1 MSDPNHEFQS
11 PLPPL
16 NESAKNSTTESTGP
30 RKSAFSRVL
39 WIVLLIAGITV
50 LLLAIAQISRGLMQT
65 NTGAV
70 AFGAGLCAVGVVL
83 FSWSFVR
90 VEEMR
95 IVYEP
100 GQMFDDLREK
110 PRFLVAGLILLFL
123 TFAVTVALFQRVDM
137 EQFIRERMAR
147 STSSQQQSE
156 QQKEMAVKIGK
167 IIAAVVIPAS
177 VPFVVAGGAGLYLLG
192 VMAFGG
198 SISYKKALAVWVFSS
213 LPPALVATLLA
224 VLVMFLKSPED
235 LNPEKL
241 LVTNPGA
248 FMDPEA
254 SPALT
259 ALLGQFDLLSFYGL
273 VLASIGL
280 RKVARLSS
288 GSAWGVVLG
297 YWFIGT
303 ILVVSWKA
311 ITG

>member
-1 MSDPNHEFQS
+1 MSDPNQQS
-11 PLPPL
+11 QPSD
-16 NESAKNSTTESTGP
+16 ESPKALAAESTSD

-39 WIVLLIAGITV
+39 WIVLLMAGITL
-50 LLLAIAQISRGLMQT
+50 LLLAIAQMSRGLMQT
-65 NTGAV
+65 NTRAI
-70 AFGAGLCAVGVVL
+70 AAGAGLLAVGMVM
-83 FSWSFVR
+83 FGWSSVR
-90 VEEMR
+90 VDEMR
-95 IVYEP
+95 TIYEP
-100 GQMFDDLREK
+100 GEMFASLKERPK
-110 PRFLVAGLILLFL
+110 FLVAGLLLIFL
-123 TFAVTVALFQRVDM
+123 TIAMTVALFQRVDM
-137 EQFIRERMAR
+137 EGFIRNRMEQ
-147 STSSQQQSE
+147 SSSQQQTE
-156 QQKEMAVKIGK
+156 AQKEMSVKIGK
-167 IIAAVVIPAS
+167 IVAAVVIPAS
-177 VPFVVAGGAGLYLLG
+177 VPFVVAGGAALYLLG

-213 LPPALVATLLA
+213 LPPALVATLIA

-254 SPALT
+254 SPVLT

-273 VLASIGL
+273 FLAGVGL

-297 YWFIGT
+297 YWFMGT